1 METVEDIIRKCGNI
15 SVKIRALSTDNHSVN
30 VNLYTRLK
38 CRYPHPNASNGNF
51 AILFDNMMT
60 YLIFDVVHLIKNIRN
75 NWLKIRRFRVTSFQ
89 ASVDVFDMH
98 LADKSFIDWNFLNK
112 VFDIEHKTLLKKAPL
127 ITFAAL
133 HPQNKKQNVPLALA
147 IFDRRNSSAIE
158 QLFPDDATA
167 HSTSNFIKIV
177 SVWWDILNSKSPN
190 HSLQL
195 ANGIRPNDG
204 KTDFL
209 LKFALWVESWKTKNL
224 QFFSEQ
230 TWKALVQSTRAIATL
245 CNDLLNE
252 DYDFILTSRFQTDA
266 LEKRFGRYRQISGG
280 RFLVSLYELGKSEKI
295 IKICQSLRHLDYD
308 EYPIINASDDTDS
321 LTVTDD
327 DINNLSDDYSL
338 SDTENEVAVY
348 ISGYIAKKI
357 RNLNCSSCGV
367 FLNEN
372 LIQSNDRRYI
382 DALNRGGLTV
392 PNELLHDSVCE
403 VFSIL
408 MGNFSYFLKEK
419 EKHSNF
425 SEYVASIVCKKLT
438 LIEFSCEDHHVR
450 SKKILISTCV
460 NIIFNN
466 YQKKMKDSIKRP
478 NTQLI
483 KYSSKRRK

>member
-51 AILFDNMMT
+51 AILFDNMII
-60 YLIFDVVHLIKNIRN
+60 YLIFDVVHLMKNIRN

-133 HPQNKKQNVPLALA
+133 HPQNIKQNVPLVLA

-158 QLFPDDATA
+158 QFFPDDATA

-224 QFFSEQ
+224 QFF
-230 TWKALVQSTRAIATL
+230 L
-245 CNDLLNE
+245 
-252 DYDFILTSRFQTDA
+252 SR
-266 LEKRFGRYRQISGG
+266 
-280 RFLVSLYELGKSEKI
+280 LGK
-295 IKICQSLRHLDYD
+295 H
-308 EYPIINASDDTDS
+308 
-321 LTVTDD
+321 
-327 DINNLSDDYSL
+327 
-338 SDTENEVAVY
+338 
-348 ISGYIAKKI
+348 
-357 RNLNCSSCGV
+357 
-367 FLNEN
+367 
-372 LIQSNDRRYI
+372 
-382 DALNRGGLTV
+382 
-392 PNELLHDSVCE
+392 
-403 VFSIL
+403 
-408 MGNFSYFLKEK
+408 
-419 EKHSNF
+419 
-425 SEYVASIVCKKLT
+425 
-438 LIEFSCEDHHVR
+438 
-450 SKKILISTCV
+450 
-460 NIIFNN
+460 
-466 YQKKMKDSIKRP
+466 
-478 NTQLI
+478 
-483 KYSSKRRK
+483 